1 MASIFKSP
9 EQQITQVPTASSG
22 SLSQQ
27 RNPWDPVA
35 PFIKDLLPDLQ
46 SQFTNDPALFRQSLV
61 PEDSAQTLASRDI
74 FGQVGEA
81 SAGQAPIYQDLFNQQ
96 AAIARG
102 DVTQDPLHLARTQAI
117 ANQARQFTEGDKLLA
132 QRQAID
138 AGQFGLGSTA
148 LKEFEANQQVR
159 REDLTQQQLAQSLGQ
174 ADLRRDRSRQALSG
188 LGRSQLD
195 ALTAPGTIQQ
205 GIGRDVE
212 SRAGARLADD
222 ARLATQDQ
230 EARRQQLIQLTGA
243 LGNLGQLGSSTQQTT
258 GAEGFAGKA
267 TPSVSTGSQI
277 AGLLGQAAQFLP
289 KNLRI

>member
-27 RNPWDPVA
+27 RNPWGPVS
-35 PFIKDLLPDLQ
+35 PFIRGLLPELQ
-46 SQFTNDPALFRQSLV
+46 SQFTDDPALFRESLV
-61 PEDSAQTLASRDI
+61 PEDAAQTLAARDI
-74 FGQVGEA
+74 FGQVGQA
-81 SAGQAPIYQDLFNQQ
+81 SADQAPIYQDLFNQQ

-102 DVTQDPLHLARTQAI
+102 DITQDPLHLARIQDI
-117 ANQARQFTEGDKLLA
+117 ANKARQFTERDKLLA
-132 QRQAID
+132 QSQAID
-138 AGQFGLGSTA
+138 AGQFNLGSTS
-148 LKEFEANQQVR
+148 LGELQQR
-159 REDLTQQQLAQSLGQ
+159 QDIDREDLTHQQLVQSLE
-174 ADLRRDRSRQALSG
+174 AARREQGEARQALSG

-230 EARRQQLIQLTGA
+230 EARRQQLIQLVGA
-243 LGNLGQLGSSTQQTT
+243 MGNLGQLGSSTRQKS
-258 GAEGFAGKA
+258 GSEGFTGKA
-267 TPSVSTGSQI
+267 SDTVGTSSQL
-277 AGLLGQAAQFLP
+277 AGLLGQVAKFFPQT
-289 KNLRI
+289 

>member
-1 MASIFKSP
+1 MANLFKSP
-9 EQQITQVPTASSG
+9 SPSVTQAPTSSNSSG
-22 SLSQQ
+22 FRQAS
-27 RNPWDPVA
+27 PWAPVS
-35 PFIKDLLPDLQ
+35 PFITGLLPEIQ
-46 SQFTNDPALFRQSLV
+46 SQFTDDPALFRESLV
-61 PEDSAQTLASRDI
+61 PEDAAQTLASRDI
-74 FGQVGEA
+74 FGQVGQA
-81 SAGQAPIYQDLFNQQ
+81 SAAQAPVYQDLFNQQ

-102 DVTQDPLHLARTQAI
+102 DITQDPLHLARTQSI

-188 LGRSQLD
+188 LGRSQID

-212 SRAGARLADD
+212 SRGAARLADD

-230 EARRQQLIQLTGA
+230 EARREQLIQLTGA
-243 LGNLGQLGSSTQQTT
+243 LGNLGQLGGSTQQKT
-258 GAEGFAGKA
+258 GSEGFAGQT
-267 TPSVSTGSQI
+267 TPNVSTGSQV

>member
-9 EQQITQVPTASSG
+9 SPTITQVPTASSD
-22 SLSQQ
+22 SSSTQ
-27 RNPWDPVA
+27 RNPWDPVS

-74 FGQVGEA
+74 FGQVGQA
-81 SAGQAPIYQDLFNQQ
+81 SADQAPIYQDLFNQQ

-102 DVTQDPLHLARTQAI
+102 DITQDPLHLARIQDI
-117 ANQARQFTEGDKLLA
+117 ANKARQFTERDKLLA
-132 QRQAID
+132 QSQAID
-138 AGQFGLGSTA
+138 AGQFNLGSTS
-148 LKEFEANQQVR
+148 LGELQQR
-159 REDLTQQQLAQSLGQ
+159 QDIDREDLTHQQLVQSLE
-174 ADLRRDRSRQALSG
+174 AARREQREARQALSG

-230 EARRQQLIQLTGA
+230 AARRAQLTNLA
-243 LGNLGQLGSSTQQTT
+243 SMLGGLGSLGGDVASSSTK
-258 GAEGFAGKA
+258 AGLQNIVGD
-267 TPSVSTGSQI
+267 PPVNTGSQVV
-277 AGLLGQAAQFLP
+277 GLLTSLLGAR
-289 KNLRI
+289 K

>member
-9 EQQITQVPTASSG
+9 EPSVTQVSTPSSSSG
-22 SLSQQ
+22 IVETS
-27 RNPWDPVA
+27 PWGPVN
-35 PFIKDLLPDLQ
+35 PFIRGLLPEIQ
-46 SQFTNDPALFRQSLV
+46 SQFTDDPALFRESLV
-61 PEDSAQTLASRDI
+61 PEDAAQTLAARDI

-81 SAGQAPIYQDLFNQQ
+81 SADQAPIYQDLFNQQ
-96 AAIARG
+96 AAIAGG
-102 DVTQDPLHLARTQAI
+102 DPLQDPLHLARTQSI

-132 QRQAID
+132 QKQAID

-148 LKEFEANQQVR
+148 LKEFEANQQIR
-159 REDLTQQQLAQSLGQ
+159 REDLTQEQLVQSLD
-174 ADLRRDRSRQALSG
+174 AARREKDAARLGLSG

-230 EARRQQLIQLTGA
+230 AARRAQLTNLA
-243 LGNLGQLGSSTQQTT
+243 SMLGGLGSLGGNVASSSTK
-258 GAEGFAGKA
+258 AGLENVIGD
-267 TPSVSTGSQI
+267 PPVNTGSQVV
-277 AGLLGQAAQFLP
+277 GLLTSLLGAR
-289 KNLRI
+289 K

>member
-1 MASIFKSP
+1 MASIFSKP
-9 EQQITQVPTASSG
+9 EQQITQVPTASSS

-27 RNPWDPVA
+27 RTPWGPVS
-35 PFIKDLLPDLQ
+35 PFISGLLPEIQ
-46 SQFTNDPALFRQSLV
+46 SQFSDDPALFRESLV
-61 PEDSAQTLASRDI
+61 PEDAAQTLASRDI

-81 SAGQAPIYQDLFNQQ
+81 SADQAPIYQDLFNQQ

-102 DVTQDPLHLARTQAI
+102 DITQDPLHLARTQNI

-148 LKEFEANQQVR
+148 LKDFEANQQIR
-159 REDLTQQQLAQSLGQ
+159 REDLTQQQLVQSLD
-174 ADLRRDRSRQALSG
+174 AARREKDAARLGLSG

-195 ALTAPGTIQQ
+195 ALTTPGTIQQ

-212 SRAGARLADD
+212 TRGAARLADD

-230 EARRQQLIQLTGA
+230 EARRQQLIQLAGT
-243 LGNLGQLGSSTQQTT
+243 LGNLGQLGGDLRQKSGS
-258 GAEGFAGKA
+258 EGF
-267 TPSVSTGSQI
+267 TGETSDTVGTASQI
-277 AGLLGQAAQFLP
+277 SGLLGQVAKFFPQ
-289 KNLRI
+289 N

>member
-9 EQQITQVPTASSG
+9 EPTVTQAPVSSNSSG
-22 SLSQQ
+22 FRQAS
-27 RNPWDPVA
+27 PWGPVS
-35 PFIKDLLPDLQ
+35 PFISGLLPEIQ
-46 SQFTNDPALFRQSLV
+46 SQFTDDPALFRESLV
-61 PEDSAQTLASRDI
+61 PEDAAQTLAARDI
-74 FGQVGEA
+74 FGQVGQA
-81 SAGQAPIYQDLFNQQ
+81 SADQAPIYQDLFNQQ

-102 DVTQDPLHLARTQAI
+102 DITQDPLHLARIQDI
-117 ANQARQFTEGDKLLA
+117 ANKARQFTERDKLLA
-132 QRQAID
+132 QSQAID
-138 AGQFGLGSTA
+138 AGQFNLGSTS
-148 LKEFEANQQVR
+148 LGELQQR
-159 REDLTQQQLAQSLGQ
+159 QDIDREDLTHQQLVQSLE
-174 ADLRRDRSRQALSG
+174 AARREQREARQALSG